1 MDKMEGKWDLNKIV
15 TELQIFLY
23 IYTKSFIFQTAR
35 SNTGISINNVWTEV
49 FFFFL
54 NCIYIRQQAKY
65 LCKK

>member
-49 FFFFL
+49 FFFF
-54 NCIYIRQQAKY
+54 
-65 LCKK
+65 